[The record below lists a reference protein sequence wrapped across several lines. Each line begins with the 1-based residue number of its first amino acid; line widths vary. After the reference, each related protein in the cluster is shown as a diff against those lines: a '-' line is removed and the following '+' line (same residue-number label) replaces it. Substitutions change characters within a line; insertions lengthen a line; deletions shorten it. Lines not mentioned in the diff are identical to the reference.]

1 MSAPRTFANT
11 MRPKPVDFEA
21 SRVIFGST
29 DDSGVPRVITQKYV
43 RAGSSHTIS
52 STQTVFID
60 LSLSVTL
67 ANGRIPCPWWRLSR
81 RVSESAEN

>member
-1 MSAPRTFANT
+1 MTLRVAETLCVTIKDLARA

-21 SRVIFGST
+21 SRVIFEST

-43 RAGSSHTIS
+43 RAGVFSHD
-52 STQTVFID
+52 FID

-67 ANGRIPCPWWRLSR
+67 ANGRIPCP
-81 RVSESAEN
+81 